1 MGIME
6 LGYCADGTPVMRI
19 ASGRENVRFRQ
30 KQEKALDYFTDV
42 CRTQGYITRE
52 DAEYG
57 ARVNIKSMPFKREKK
72 SIVEKLLNF
81 FTEEVYD
88 D

>member
-42 CRTQGYITRE
+42 CHTQGYITRE

-57 ARVNIKSMPFKREKK
+57 ARVNVRPFPCKHKK
-72 SIVEKLLNF
+72 SVLEKIISFFVEEI
-81 FTEEVYD
+81 EE
-88 D
+88 

>member
-6 LGYCADGTPVMRI
+6 LGYCADGTPVMNVVNGG
-19 ASGRENVRFRQ
+19 ANVRFRQ
-30 KQEKALDYFTDV
+30 KQEKALDHFTDV

-57 ARVNIKSMPFKREKK
+57 ARVKLKAVPFKREKK
-72 SIVEKLLNF
+72 SLFEKVIGFFVE
-81 FTEEVYD
+81 EIE
-88 D
+88 

>member
-6 LGYCADGTPVMRI
+6 LEYCADGTPVMRI

-30 KQEKALDYFTDV
+30 KQERALNYFSELN
-42 CRTQGYITRE
+42 RSQGYITRE

-57 ARVNIKSMPFKREKK
+57 AKVNVKPMPFKREKK
-72 SIVEKLLNF
+72 SLFEKVIGFFVEDV
-81 FTEEVYD
+81 E
-88 D
+88 